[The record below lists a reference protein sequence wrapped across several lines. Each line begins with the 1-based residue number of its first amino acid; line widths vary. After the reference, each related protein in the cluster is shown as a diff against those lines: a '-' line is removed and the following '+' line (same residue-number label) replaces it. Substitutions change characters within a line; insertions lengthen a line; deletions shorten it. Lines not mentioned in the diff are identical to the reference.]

1 MKWFRSQGNVPL
13 TMIPLR
19 WYQSMKSISSRLR
32 SPPMYIYN
40 IWTNHFSVLY
50 PLVRWQSSQY
60 NPLSIEVCPFGI
72 PINQLNQLNTNQ
84 MMISTVFLDEFVS
97 KKWFWSIDHLNSKNQ
112 SKIKYFYNQSINQS
126 KPNIIITIQLKERLY
141 QCE

>member
-13 TMIPLR
+13 TMIPRR

-84 MMISTVFLDEFVS
+84 MMISTVFLDEFGS
-97 KKWFWSIDHLNSKNQ
+97 KKCFWSIDHSNSKNQ

-126 KPNIIITIQLKERLY
+126 KPNIIITIQLKERLH